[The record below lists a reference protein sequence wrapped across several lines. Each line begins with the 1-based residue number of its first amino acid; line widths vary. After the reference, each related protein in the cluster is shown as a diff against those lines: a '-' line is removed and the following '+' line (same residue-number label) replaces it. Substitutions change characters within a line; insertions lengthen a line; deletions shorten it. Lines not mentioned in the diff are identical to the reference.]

1 MKKIIIFYIIFS
13 FIFLSFRSFVFA
25 QDQQDQN
32 IQEIKLDRLDGGN
45 CKLPSSIEETEEEEA
60 TSSYEYVNPMEA
72 FSGEGVQENP
82 SWKDELVDFVKG
94 LVKGLIADFFAGLL
108 GKVPTVAGQTDNA
121 IAQSIKESIKNTV
134 GSIRAA
140 IALSL
145 KDSQYY
151 LQYRIWSEISNKLQG
166 LVSKN
171 IIPDLTTYKDLRIF
185 LAYLRIVS
193 DVIDNYKSKNGCIDP
208 KLKSCVDG
216 LVLSLKLNA
225 ENLSNKNPKL
235 EVWVKKVY
243 DQIDRKV
250 AGLYCQQEQGTN
262 ISGIIKP
269 TNIAIKPN
277 KVNVQDNKI
286 SFYIKDNYIKANIGS
301 IDQPV
306 YFSILDKNGN
316 EIQRIYVDPKNGQ
329 EANLWNIN
337 ELANQIIKNYNEN
350 YNLKIKTCVS
360 NKCKL
365 NNLNI
370 GLNVY
375 QPTRFS
381 LASIFNPFKKVLS
394 LKNLFSKIPFLAQTY
409 YTGEETYN
417 TGNYPIPNVLETED
431 YLNSCAVLGS
441 EINLDITTRLQKEID
456 KINTILASSGG
467 FKEQTKCL
475 VTWEEKDQDL
485 ANQGKISGDDPRC
498 KIPGPTLTYPDVY
511 KKIQEQVVSGELDI
525 LKNKEQTT
533 NLMVSFIR
541 SWLDSKLFK
550 IIDKGFASL
559 EARFSGESY
568 AADIVNAYS
577 PDKIKEIC
585 ERAQSSTD
593 IQGLSENCRATLQS
607 QAVLI
612 TKSLQNEFGAGYAKR
627 IGNILNYIATISAT
641 IDEYI
646 STLSSDLD
654 LASSTLQSNNIQ
666 SDEINQKIN
675 KLNDILLDLQNKKQT
690 LASTTDEINSIE
702 GVGNIFQEFASKTQE
717 IASSAT
723 ATALASTTQKIKEL
737 EDEIATTTRRVEEK
751 LYDLSNKISKTQKI
765 SQAFSGDIAK
775 ISIMQELPDGS
786 FQPSVSSDSLNPDY
800 IIEKGTTKKLSFY
813 KFFYPNYI
821 DKLSSQ
827 SLTDRYQSQNQ
838 CVKRQW
844 LYYTYYSCPDLL
856 IAYDL
861 SRIYNIFFGKPQS
874 SVSEQSFMEAFQSHI
889 NDVLQGVATPTPNDY
904 TYLYNFLKKTEVVV
918 NAISSAGKNYQDTI
932 FQVQA
937 GSPYPQNYLFTIG
950 DAIDFLNNDFIP
962 DMEGILEILK
972 DYDQAQKMQEL
983 KQLKD
988 QAKKYQDEIDKEYD
1002 EAWKSILSQLTPDK
1016 LNSLYSTLESNKDKI
1031 QGIAEDVY
1039 NKCGETNEL
1048 IEDLETEINM
1058 SLYAKPGGE
1067 VEQAPEEEQ
1076 GTPPPQ
1082 TRGII
1087 KTIFASIKNFIGN
1100 IFRIFIKPKGIYLK

>member
-13 FIFLSFRSFVFA
+13 FVFLSFRSFVFA
-25 QDQQDQN
+25 QDQQEQN
-32 IQEIKLDRLDGGN
+32 IQEIKLDRLE
-45 CKLPSSIEETEEEEA
+45 CKLPPSIEETEEEVS

-193 DVIDNYKSKNGCIDP
+193 DVVDNYKTKGGCIDP

-243 DQIDRKV
+243 EQIDRKV
-250 AGLYCQQEQGTN
+250 AGLYCQKEQGTN

-286 SFYIKDNYIKANIGS
+286 SFYIKDNYIKANVGS
-301 IDQPV
+301 INQPV
-306 YFSILDKNGN
+306 YFSILDKSRN

-329 EANLWNIN
+329 EVNLWSIN

-409 YTGEETYN
+409 YTGEETYI

-441 EINLDITTRLQKEID
+441 EINLDITTKLQKEID

-511 KKIQEQVVSGELDI
+511 KKLQEQVVGGELDI

-559 EARFSGESY
+559 EAKYSGEGY
-568 AADIVNAYS
+568 VAEILNAYD
-577 PDKIKEIC
+577 PKKISEIC
-585 ERAQSSTD
+585 GRAGGATGIS
-593 IQGLSENCRATLQS
+593 GLSENCRAVLQS
-607 QAVLI
+607 QGVLI
-612 TKSLQNEFGAGYAKR
+612 TKSLQNEFGAGYSKR
-627 IGNILNYIATISAT
+627 IGNILNYIATTSAT

-654 LASSTLQSNNIQ
+654 LASSTLQSKNIQ

-702 GVGNIFQEFASKTQE
+702 GIGNIFQEFASKTQE

-737 EDEIATTTRRVEEK
+737 EDEIATTTRELQKRA
-751 LYDLSNKISKTQKI
+751 YNLSRILSKASKM
-765 SQAFSGDIAK
+765 SQAFYGNNFGIQ
-775 ISIMQELPDGS
+775 IMKEDENGNLVVDK
-786 FQPSVSSDSLNPDY
+786 DSRYLNPDY
-800 IIEKGTTKKLSFY
+800 IIKKGSRREFSFY
-813 KFFYPNYI
+813 KYFYPNYI
-821 DKLSSQ
+821 EELSKQ
-827 SLTDRYQSQNQ
+827 DIEGRYNSQNQ
-838 CVKRQW
+838 CQTLW
-844 LYYTYYSCPDLL
+844 HFYSCPDLL
-856 IAYDL
+856 LAYDL
-861 SRIYNIFFGKPQS
+861 SRISNIFWGKPS
-874 SVSEQSFMEAFQSHI
+874 SINEESFVDAFQTHL
-889 NDVLQGVATPTPNDY
+889 NDLIQGTATPTPNDY
-904 TYLYNFLKKTEVVV
+904 QYLYDFIGKTEKVLDG
-918 NAISSAGKNYQDTI
+918 IKNYASTSQFQDKI
-932 FQVQA
+932 FRVYYGQY
-937 GSPYPQNYLFTIG
+937 SNFDFTIG
-950 DAIDFLNNDFIP
+950 DVVGFLNDDFVP
-962 DMEGILEILK
+962 AMKDVLEFLK
-972 DYDQAQKMQEL
+972 DKDIVGQIERLNKLKKQAADYQKWI
-983 KQLKD
+983 
-988 QAKKYQDEIDKEYD
+988 DEQYE
-1002 EAWKSILSQLTPDK
+1002 EAWNELLSGLKPDELDK
-1016 LNSLYSTLESNKDKI
+1016 LYSILESNKDKI

-1058 SLYAKPGGE
+1058 SLYTQPGE
-1067 VEQAPEEEQ
+1067 EIEQQVPEEEQ
-1076 GTPPPQ
+1076 GAPQ
-1082 TRGII
+1082 TKGII

-1100 IFRIFIKPKGIYLK
+1100 IFSIFIKPKGIYLK